1 MAQRGPLVTAVV
13 VVAGLIGL
21 MAANASG
28 GLVTA
33 GDAPPDQENVAATGS
48 DTTASGEAAPPATT
62 TEAAPPS
69 TTTEPAPPPASTTE
83 PPAPPKAQFP
93 AEAVYAGR
101 ATGTKLAIAVAVKGD
116 EAAAYLC
123 DGARVESW
131 LRGTAVDGVVSLK
144 SKDGK
149 TTLTGELVGKNV
161 NGTVSIAGQKQQF
174 SLAVAKA
181 PAGLYRGKNGVS
193 TLGWILLPDGTQ
205 VGIARTASG
214 TAPAPPL
221 DPAKGSVTVGGT
233 RVTAEKVSGETT
245 FG

>member
-33 GDAPPDQENVAATGS
+33 GDAPPGQENVAATGT
-48 DTTASGEAAPPATT
+48 DTTEAAPPATT
-62 TEAAPPS
+62 TEQAPPPT

-83 PPAPPKAQFP
+83 PAAPPKARFP

-149 TTLTGELVGKNV
+149 TTLTGELIDKNV

-181 PAGLYRGKNGVS
+181 PAGLYRGKNGES

-221 DPAKGSVTVGGT
+221 DPAKGSVTVNGT

>member
-33 GDAPPDQENVAATGS
+33 GDAPPDSENVAATGA
-48 DTTASGEAAPPATT
+48 DTTSAEAPAPTT
-62 TEAAPPS
+62 TEAAPPP

-101 ATGTKLAIAVAVKGD
+101 ATGSKLAIAVAVKGD

-144 SKDGK
+144 SKNGK
-149 TTLTGELVGKNV
+149 TTLTGELIGKNV
-161 NGTVSIAGQKQQF
+161 NGTVSIGGQEQQF

-181 PAGLYRGKNGVS
+181 PAGLYRGENGVS

-214 TAPAPPL
+214 VAPAPPL
-221 DPAKGSVTVGGT
+221 DPARGSVTVDGT